1 MAMYLNNRAAEV
13 LVAGDGRA
21 AYWWARAAIH
31 AAPEYAAAYNTLGV
45 IYLRHGD
52 AQLAEGMFRFELART
67 PQDPTLLSNLVVALD
82 RQGRSGDA
90 ARVRQQ
96 LAELDRYQP
105 RSEEHT
111 SELQSLMRIS
121 YDVFCL
127 KTKKTLK
134 TSNQTVTAQNNTHVS

>member
-67 PQDPTLLSNLVVALD
+67 PQDPTLLSTPVVALD
-82 RQGRSGDA
+82 R
-90 ARVRQQ
+90 
-96 LAELDRYQP
+96 
-105 RSEEHT
+105 SEEPT

-121 YDVFCL
+121 YAVFCL
-127 KTKKTLK
+127 KDTRNNNPKRTLN
-134 TSNQTVTAQNNTHVS
+134 TST

>member
-1 MAMYLNNRAAEV
+1 MATPGCSTSCHTLSLRDARPIGAAEV
-13 LVAGDGRA
+13 RVAGDGRA

-90 ARVRQQ
+90 AREIGRASCRERVCQ
-96 LAELDRYQP
+96 Y
-105 RSEEHT
+105 
-111 SELQSLMRIS
+111 
-121 YDVFCL
+121 V
-127 KTKKTLK
+127 
-134 TSNQTVTAQNNTHVS
+134 

>member
-96 LAELDRYQP
+96 IGRASCRER
-105 RSEEHT
+105 
-111 SELQSLMRIS
+111 
-121 YDVFCL
+121 VC
-127 KTKKTLK
+127 K
-134 TSNQTVTAQNNTHVS
+134 